1 MAKKLS
7 SNSRKHKHAVV
18 VCSIIGRK
26 SIEISPVGHSSDR
39 IQDTEGNGL
48 DFMSLSKSFLKNKS
62 FFPGYEESD
71 VRKKKTIKISV
82 IEYDTLK
89 KDLKGDDNSLVE
101 WGEPI
106 NKTIYQY
113 KYPLL
118 GEYDHKRRKVILY
131 MKNIENYCS
140 DKNKHIDQE
149 KKRKVVYT
157 TAIHEFFHAFFHS
170 ETEKNKKSYNYI
182 FQIEESMA
190 ELSTLVCS
198 QEIQKEE
205 PSVDVF
211 DFAIDTIRNKQN
223 ILPLAPYGFGAFL
236 YDNLDENERYE
247 LINNYVKK
255 LGNIDENEDKVKE
268 YKEKVWLSHFVSGN
282 QKHCLELL
290 KEILKPTAN

>member
-7 SNSRKHKHAVV
+7 SNSRKHKNAVV

-26 SIEISPVGHSSDR
+26 GAKAIYLPVCHSSDR

-48 DFMSLSKSFLKNKS
+48 DFKSLSEFFLKNKP
-62 FFPGYEESD
+62 FCPGYEKSD

-89 KDLKGDDNSLVE
+89 KDLKDDDKSLVE

-106 NKTIYQY
+106 NETIYQY

-118 GEYDHKRRKVILY
+118 GEYNHKRRKVILY
-131 MKNIENYCS
+131 MKNIEDYCS
-140 DKNKHIDQE
+140 DNNKHIDVE
-149 KKRKVVYT
+149 KKWKVVCT

-170 ETEKNKKSYNYI
+170 VTEKNKKSYNYI

-198 QEIQKEE
+198 QEIQKKF
-205 PSVDVF
+205 DVF

-236 YDNLDENERYE
+236 YENLDENERYE

-255 LGNIDENEDKVKE
+255 LGNIDENDDKVKE
-268 YKEKVWLSHFVSGN
+268 YKEKVWLSHFVPGN
-282 QKHCLELL
+282 QEHCLELL
-290 KEILKPTAN
+290 KDILKPTAK

>member
-7 SNSRKHKHAVV
+7 SNSRKHRHAVV

-26 SIEISPVGHSSDR
+26 AIEISPVFHSSDR
-39 IQDTEGNGL
+39 IQDTEGKGL
-48 DFMSLSKSFLKNKS
+48 DFESLSKFFLKNKL
-62 FFPGYEESD
+62 FDPGYEESD

-89 KDLKGDDNSLVE
+89 KDLKDDDKPLVE

-106 NKTIYQY
+106 NETIYQY

-118 GEYDHKRRKVILY
+118 GEYNHKRRKVILY
-131 MKNIENYCS
+131 MKNIEDYCS
-140 DKNKHIDQE
+140 DNNKHIDEE

-157 TAIHEFFHAFFHS
+157 TAIHELFHAFFHS
-170 ETEKNKKSYNYI
+170 VTEKNKKSYNYI
-182 FQIEESMA
+182 FQIEESMT
-190 ELSTLVCS
+190 ELSTLVCL
-198 QEIQKEE
+198 QEIQKIIK
-205 PSVDVF
+205 PSFDVF

-236 YDNLDENERYE
+236 YDKLDKNERYE

-255 LGNIDENEDKVKE
+255 LGNIDENDDKVKE
-268 YKEKVWLSHFVSGN
+268 YKN
-282 QKHCLELL
+282 
-290 KEILKPTAN
+290 